1 MIDPLTILWNQTSCG
16 SHREM
21 VAMWQWAGITSMLG
35 TRPRPVLEEYHRY
48 SEGRST
54 TRHRKKV
61 ASIRRPLM
69 TYSFDSYV
77 IVKVDVYL

>member
-21 VAMWQWAGITSMLG
+21 VAMWQCVGMARMLG

-61 ASIRRPLM
+61 ASIRRPLII
-69 TYSFDSYV
+69 YILDSYV
-77 IVKVDVYL
+77 IVKG